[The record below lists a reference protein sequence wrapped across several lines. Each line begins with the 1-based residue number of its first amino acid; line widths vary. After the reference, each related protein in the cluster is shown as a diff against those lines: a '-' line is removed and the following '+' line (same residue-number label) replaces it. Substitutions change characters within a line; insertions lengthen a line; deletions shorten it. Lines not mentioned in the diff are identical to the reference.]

1 MRILVGLKVRQYFNK
16 NKEAIRIIEVS
27 EKLEI
32 AAAGQK
38 NLLAN
43 GDIDIKGNAYS
54 FEKEMN
60 YFDVESKSKNILS
73 QDVCP
78 GSDHRAGRAIE

>member
-1 MRILVGLKVRQYFNK
+1 LRILVGLKVRQYFNK

-43 GDIDIKGNAYS
+43 GDKRVSRGMHLVLR
-54 FEKEMN
+54 K
-60 YFDVESKSKNILS
+60 
-73 QDVCP
+73 
-78 GSDHRAGRAIE
+78 R